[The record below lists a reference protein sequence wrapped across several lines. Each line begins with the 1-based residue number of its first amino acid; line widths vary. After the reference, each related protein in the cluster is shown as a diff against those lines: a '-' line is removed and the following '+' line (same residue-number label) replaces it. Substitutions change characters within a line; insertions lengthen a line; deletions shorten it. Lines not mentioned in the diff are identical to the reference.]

1 MPEVVTDSGP
11 QPPRTAQ
18 QFSLGTLFGL
28 LFALG
33 LYLAYLRRIDTAA
46 VLYGCVAI
54 GLGLLLGGMAGL
66 IGRRVAE
73 AAYWGALCA
82 ALGYIATV
90 DERAW
95 DVGFRMAWAGVGAMA
110 GAGYHLFRQ
119 RRPVWQLFAAG
130 LGSALAMATFLL
142 WVDGTLL
149 LNLFDAICAPLVG
162 FLIGVLI
169 LVMDYLEFRRRLP
182 RFTVAAWLLCAVLAG
197 NLAVSV
203 FIRQG
208 R

>member
-1 MPEVVTDSGP
+1 
-11 QPPRTAQ
+11 
-18 QFSLGTLFGL
+18 
-28 LFALG
+28 
-33 LYLAYLRRIDTAA
+33 
-46 VLYGCVAI
+46 
-54 GLGLLLGGMAGL
+54 
-66 IGRRVAE
+66 
-73 AAYWGALCA
+73 
-82 ALGYIATV
+82 
-90 DERAW
+90 
-95 DVGFRMAWAGVGAMA
+95 MA

-142 WVDGTLL
+142 WADGTLL
-149 LNLFDAICAPLVG
+149 QNLFDAICAPLVG
-162 FLIGVLI
+162 CLIGVLI

-208 R
+208 H